1 MFVYYFLFIQ
11 YVLTPQVSF
20 PRCIDVFIGNK
31 EARKELSQRANAKSR
46 PRKWFFAEL
55 ILNPL
60 VLGSLVM
67 VGRPVWEWCWWM
79 GGVGCGSGGSGLGL
93 LSDVGKGATDSVA
106 QAVCWRITKT
116 SLYGAVYIA
125 NHGKTSKPW
134 GQINEFN
141 CLSDQEHNGLF
152 DHFVSE
158 GQKVT
163 KLDCF
168 QVPKGGMRQMVVFL
182 YKMGP
187 CWSFLDYFWINP

>member
-1 MFVYYFLFIQ
+1 MIFCGINFKSFGAW
-11 YVLTPQVSF
+11 VSSN
-20 PRCIDVFIGNK
+20 GW
-31 EARKELSQRANAKSR
+31 EACLRVM
-46 PRKWFFAEL
+46 
-55 ILNPL
+55 L
-60 VLGSLVM
+60 VDGWGWLRVRGA
-67 VGRPVWEWCWWM
+67 
-79 GGVGCGSGGSGLGL
+79 GLGL

-168 QVPKGGMRQMVVFL
+168 QVPKGGMRQMVAFL
-182 YKMGP
+182 YKIGP
-187 CWSFLDYFWINP
+187 CWSFLDYF